1 MAKISKS
8 LTELIGKTPLLEL
21 SNYEKKHDLKAKVVA
36 KLEYFNPAGSVKDRI
51 ALAMI
56 DDAEQ
61 RGALKP
67 GSVII
72 EPTSGNTGIGLASV
86 AAARG
91 YRIILTMP
99 ETMSVERRVL
109 MRAYGAE
116 IVLTEGAKGMK
127 GAIAK
132 AEELAAETP
141 NSFIP
146 GQFTNPANPA
156 IHRAIT
162 GPEIWADTDGKV
174 DIFVAGAGTGG
185 TVTGVGEY
193 LKSKNPNVKVVVVEP
208 ADSPVLSEGHPGPH
222 KIQGI
227 GAGFVPAVLN
237 TSIYDEIITVKNEDA
252 FAVGREVAKTEGLLV
267 GISSGAALWAAT
279 ELAKRP
285 ENAGKTI
292 VVVLPDTGE
301 RYLSTAL
308 FADLAQ

>member
-21 SNYEKKHDLKAKVVA
+21 SNYEKKLGLKAKIVA
-36 KLEYFNPAGSVKDRI
+36 KLEYFNPGGSVKDRI

-61 RGALKP
+61 RGVLKA

-72 EPTSGNTGIGLASV
+72 EPTSGNTGIGLAWV
-86 AAARG
+86 ASARG

-99 ETMSVERRVL
+99 ETMSVERRIL
-109 MRAYGAE
+109 MKAYGAE

-127 GAIAK
+127 GAIAR
-132 AEELAAETP
+132 ASELAAEIP

-146 GQFTNPANPA
+146 GQFDNPANPA
-156 IHRAIT
+156 IHKATT
-162 GPEIWADTDGKV
+162 GPEIWEDTDGKV

-185 TVTGVGEY
+185 TVTGAGEY
-193 LKSKNPNVKVVVVEP
+193 LKSKNPKLKVVVVEP
-208 ADSPVLSEGHPGPH
+208 FDSPVLSEGRSGPH

-237 TSIYDEIITVKNEDA
+237 TSVYDEIIPVKNEDA
-252 FAVGREVAKTEGLLV
+252 FAVAREIGRVEGLLV
-267 GISSGAALWAAT
+267 GISSGAVAWAAT

-308 FADLAQ
+308 FADLQ

>member
-1 MAKISKS
+1 MTKIAKS

-21 SNYEKKHDLKAKVVA
+21 SNYENKNNLKAKIVA

-56 DDAEQ
+56 DDAEKS
-61 RGALKP
+61 GKLKA

-109 MRAYGAE
+109 MKAYGAE

-132 AEELAAETP
+132 AEELAAEIP
-141 NSFIP
+141 GSFIP
-146 GQFTNPANPA
+146 GQFINPANPA
-156 IHRAIT
+156 IHKATT
-162 GPEIWADTDGKV
+162 GPEIWEDTDGKV

-193 LKSKNPNVKVVVVEP
+193 LKSKNPKVKVVVVEP
-208 ADSPVLSEGHPGPH
+208 ADSPVLSEGRPGPH

-227 GAGFVPAVLN
+227 GPGFVPGVLN
-237 TSIYDEIITVKNEDA
+237 TSVYDEIITVQNADA
-252 FAVGREVAKTEGLLV
+252 FAVAREIASDEGLLV
-267 GISSGAALWAAT
+267 GISSGAATWAAT

-292 VVVLPDTGE
+292 VVILPDTGE

-308 FADLAQ
+308 FADLA

>member
-21 SNYEKKHDLKAKVVA
+21 SNYEKKHGLKAKIVA
-36 KLEYFNPAGSVKDRI
+36 KLEYFNPGGSVKDRI
-51 ALAMI
+51 AFGMI

-61 RGALKP
+61 RGLLKP

-72 EPTSGNTGIGLASV
+72 EPTSGNTGIGLAFV

-99 ETMSVERRVL
+99 ETMSVERRIL
-109 MRAYGAE
+109 MKAYGAE

-127 GAIAK
+127 GAIAR
-132 AEELAAETP
+132 AEELAAEIP

-146 GQFTNPANPA
+146 GQFDNPANPA
-156 IHRAIT
+156 IHKSTT
-162 GPEIWADTDGKV
+162 GPEIWNDTDGKV
-174 DIFVAGAGTGG
+174 DFFVAGAGTGG
-185 TVTGVGEY
+185 TVTGAGEY
-193 LKSKNPNVKVVVVEP
+193 LKSKNPNLKVIVVEP
-208 ADSPVLSEGHPGPH
+208 ADSPVLSEGRSGPH

-227 GAGFVPAVLN
+227 GAGFVPSVLN
-237 TSIYDEIITVKNEDA
+237 TKVYDEIIPVKNEDA
-252 FAVGREVAKTEGLLV
+252 FAVAREIGRVEGLLV
-267 GISSGAALWAAT
+267 GISSGAAAWAAT

-308 FADLAQ
+308 FADLQ

>member
-1 MAKISKS
+1 MKVAGSI
-8 LTELIGKTPLLEL
+8 TELIGRTPLVRLATASQETGAEV
-21 SNYEKKHDLKAKVVA
+21 YG
-36 KLEYFNPAGSVKDRI
+36 KLESFNPGGSVKDRI

-61 RGALKP
+61 RGALKK

-132 AEELAAETP
+132 AEELAAEIP

-156 IHRAIT
+156 IHRATT
-162 GPEIWADTDGKV
+162 GPEIWDDTDGKV

-193 LKSKNPNVKVVVVEP
+193 LRGKNPNVKIVVVEP
-208 ADSPVLSEGHPGPH
+208 ADSPVLSEGRSGPH

-237 TSIYDEIITVKNEDA
+237 TKVYDEIIPVKNEDA
-252 FAVGREVAKTEGLLV
+252 FAVARELGRDEGLLV
-267 GISSGAALWAAT
+267 GISSGAATWAAT

-308 FADLAQ
+308 FADLQ

>member
-21 SNYEKKHDLKAKVVA
+21 SNYEKKNGLQAKIVA
-36 KLEYFNPAGSVKDRI
+36 KLEYFNPGGSVKDRI

-61 RGALKP
+61 RGVLKA

-109 MRAYGAE
+109 MKAYGAE

-132 AEELAAETP
+132 ANELAAEIP

-146 GQFTNPANPA
+146 GQFDNPANPA
-156 IHRAIT
+156 IHKATT
-162 GPEIWADTDGKV
+162 GPEIWDDTDGKV
-174 DIFVAGAGTGG
+174 DFFVAGAGTGG

-193 LKSKNPNVKVVVVEP
+193 LKSKNPGVKIVVVEP
-208 ADSPVLSEGHPGPH
+208 ADSPVLSEGRPGPH

-237 TSIYDEIITVKNEDA
+237 TSVYDEIIPVKNEDA
-252 FAVGREVAKTEGLLV
+252 FAVAREIGREEGLLV
-267 GISSGAALWAAT
+267 GISSGAAAWAAT

-285 ENAGKTI
+285 GNAGKTI
-292 VVVLPDTGE
+292 VVILPDTGE

-308 FADLAQ
+308 FADLA